1 MVAHMSAKT
10 FADLDPSAF
19 VHPDDGAALNALR
32 SVPGLD
38 TLVKALMH
46 GSIEDQWLL
55 QQHQT
60 AIKLGP
66 GQYPSLYRMVEKAT
80 QVLDTPM
87 PEVFLDTS
95 YSVNAFA
102 FGFKRYTVT
111 LQSGIVDLLDD
122 EQILTVVAHE
132 IGHIACDH
140 MTYKTVSELLRFVGD
155 QIISQYLGSIG
166 SVASV
171 SMRLALLR
179 WSRAAELSCDRAALL
194 VIQDPEQVATTL
206 CSLAGR
212 SRRFASEFSLAAV
225 LEQANAIE
233 ESAGL
238 VGGMLEKARQLQLT
252 HPDPVTRAQAILDW
266 SRSEAYR
273 DILEGRYP
281 KRSEQTASEG
291 PGAKP
296 ALDWKLD
303 DR

>member
-1 MVAHMSAKT
+1 MTTT
-10 FADLDPSAF
+10 FPDLDPSAF

-32 SVPGLD
+32 AVPGLD
-38 TLVKALMH
+38 ALVKALMH

-66 GQYPSLYRMVEKAT
+66 AQYPSLYRMVERAT
-80 QVLDTPM
+80 AVLDTPM

-122 EQILTVVAHE
+122 DQILTVVAHE

-140 MTYKTVSELLRFVGD
+140 MTYKTISELLRFVGE
-155 QIISQYLGSIG
+155 QIMSQYLGAMG

-171 SMRLALLR
+171 SLRLALLR

-194 VIQDPEQVATTL
+194 VIRDADKVATTL

-212 SRRFASEFSLAAV
+212 SSRFAGEFNLAAV
-225 LEQANAIE
+225 LEQADAIE

-238 VGGMLEKARQLQLT
+238 VGGMLERARQLQLT
-252 HPDPVTRAQAILDW
+252 HPDPVSRAQAILSW
-266 SRSEAYR
+266 SKSDAYR
-273 DILEGRYP
+273 AIVAGEYP
-281 KRSEQTASEG
+281 KRSERETDQ
-291 PGAKP
+291 PGDRP
-296 ALDWKLD
+296 ALDWDLD